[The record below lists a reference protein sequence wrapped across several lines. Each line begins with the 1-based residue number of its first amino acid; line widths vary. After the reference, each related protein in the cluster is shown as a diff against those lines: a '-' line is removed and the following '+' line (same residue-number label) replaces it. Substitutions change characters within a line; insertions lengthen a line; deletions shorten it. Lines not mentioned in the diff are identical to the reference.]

1 DDWAWRKGRR
11 YGTLLADLERHCA
24 IDLLPD
30 RTAQTF
36 AAWLHA
42 HRGVE
47 IICRDRGGAY
57 ADGARQAAPQAV
69 QVADRFHLI
78 KNLGD
83 QLEALLAR
91 HAGGLR
97 QAAAHAA
104 GWVGAAL
111 DGPPG
116 GAGSSGLRDCAQAG
130 ASLVSTP
137 PVPCVPSPSTPP
149 CSLGER
155 V

>member
-1 DDWAWRKGRR
+1 LGLAPSGGSRMSLLRLLHTLPLPVAPTPRVLGVDDWAWRKGRR

-47 IICRDRGGAY
+47 LICRDRGGAY

-91 HAGGLR
+91 HAGVLR

-111 DGPPG
+111 DSTPR
-116 GAGSSGLRDCAQAG
+116 GAGSSG
-130 ASLVSTP
+130 
-137 PVPCVPSPSTPP
+137 
-149 CSLGER
+149 
-155 V
+155 